1 MSHKV
6 MASDIPD
13 DVVLESKPC
22 LTGRE
27 SRDEPVLKG
36 RDRLH
41 DLPGTYSV
49 VRCSVCGLLR
59 TDPRPTAD
67 TIGYYYP
74 EDYGPYAGT
83 RIADSRFK
91 TAVNAVKELARSILK
106 THSLSLP
113 PLEPGRMLEIGCASG
128 SFLERMADKGWRVEG
143 IEFSPTA
150 AKNAQDAGFS
160 VHCGSLESAPE
171 PAERFDLVVGWMV
184 LEHLHD
190 PVLALNKLHRWSRKD
205 AWLAISVPN
214 AACFQLGWFRERWYP
229 LQLPAHL
236 YHFTPATLE
245 ALLNAMGWRIEKI
258 LYQKVMTDLVASTAY
273 LIGDKWPNSTVSR
286 FLKRHPGIFN
296 LPLYPLALILSRLG
310 QTARMTV
317 WARRVD
323 Q

>member
-1 MSHKV
+1 MGCK
-6 MASDIPD
+6 
-13 DVVLESKPC
+13 
-22 LTGRE
+22 
-27 SRDEPVLKG
+27 SRDELVLQG

-49 VRCSVCGLLR
+49 VRCSACGLLR

-74 EDYGPYAGT
+74 ETYGPYVGT
-83 RIADSRFK
+83 RITHSRFR
-91 TAVNAVKELARSILK
+91 TAANAIKEFVRNALRI
-106 THSLSLP
+106 HSLSLP
-113 PLEPGRMLEIGCASG
+113 ALEPGRMLEIGCASG
-128 SFLERMADKGWRVEG
+128 SFLGRMADKGWQVEG
-143 IEFSPTA
+143 IEFSPAA

-171 PAERFDLVVGWMV
+171 PAEQFDLVVGWMV

-205 AWLAISVPN
+205 GWLVVSVPN
-214 AACFQLGWFRERWYP
+214 AACFQLGLFKERWYP
-229 LQLPAHL
+229 LQLPTHL
-236 YHFTPATLE
+236 YHFTPETLE
-245 ALLNAMGWRIEKI
+245 ALLNATGWRIEKI

-273 LIGDKWPNSTVSR
+273 IIEDKWPNLTISR
-286 FLKRHPGIFN
+286 FLERHPQIFN
-296 LPLYPLALILSRLG
+296 LPLYPLALILSWLG

-323 Q
+323 R

>member
-1 MSHKV
+1 MVST
-6 MASDIPD
+6 DTPD
-13 DVVLESKPC
+13 SIALESKPC
-22 LTGRE
+22 PMGCE
-27 SRDEPVLKG
+27 SRDELVLQG

-49 VRCSVCGLLR
+49 VRCSACGLLR

-74 EDYGPYAGT
+74 ETYGPYAGT
-83 RIADSRFK
+83 RITHSRFR
-91 TAVNAVKELARSILK
+91 TAANAIKEFVRNALRI
-106 THSLSLP
+106 HSLSLP
-113 PLEPGRMLEIGCASG
+113 ALEPGRMLEIGCASG
-128 SFLERMADKGWRVEG
+128 SFLGRMADKGWRVEG

-171 PAERFDLVVGWMV
+171 PAEQFDLVVGWMV

-190 PVLALNKLHRWSRKD
+190 PVLALNKLHRWTRKD
-205 AWLAISVPN
+205 GWLAISVPN
-214 AACFQLGWFRERWYP
+214 AACFQLGWFKQRWFP
-229 LQLPAHL
+229 LHLPAHL
-236 YHFTPATLE
+236 YHFTPETLE
-245 ALLNAMGWRIEKI
+245 ALLNATGWRIEKI

-273 LIGDKWPNSTVSR
+273 LIEDKWPNSTVSR

-323 Q
+323 R